1 MRGLALG
8 RAASPTHRRKSVVL
22 TAVMT
27 LLLIYT
33 LIPLIWLVVN
43 ATKTRESMF
52 SSFGL
57 WFSGDFSLWDNIH
70 DTFTYADGEFG
81 RWLLNTLLYVVIGAG
96 GGTLLAT
103 LAGYGLARFDF
114 PTKRLILPVM
124 LGAIAI
130 PATALAV
137 PTFLL
142 FSNAGLTNTP
152 WAVILPS
159 LVNPLGLYLV
169 RFFAEDAVPEDVLNA
184 ARIDGAG
191 ELRIFRSIALR
202 LLMPALV
209 PVLLFSFVTSWNNY
223 FLPLIM
229 LNDSTWFPLTVG
241 LNNWSMQNQQAV
253 TATGHPIDSII
264 VTGSLLS
271 VIPTIVLFLVLQR
284 YWESGLAAGSVKE

>member
-1 MRGLALG
+1 MTIQQLR
-8 RAASPTHRRKSVVL
+8 PRRQKSVVL
-22 TAVMT
+22 TAIMV
-27 LLLIYT
+27 LLLAYV
-33 LIPLIWLVVN
+33 LIPIAWLVIN
-43 ATKTRESMF
+43 ATKTQESRLT
-52 SSFGL
+52 SFGL
-57 WFSGDFSLWDNIH
+57 WFSGDFSLWENITQ
-70 DTFTYADGEFG
+70 TFAYADGEFG
-81 RWLLNTLLYVVIGAG
+81 RWLLNTLLYVVVGAG
-96 GGTLLAT
+96 GGTVLAT

-114 PTKRLILPVM
+114 PTKRFFLPAL

-137 PTFLL
+137 PTFLM
-142 FSNAGLTNTP
+142 FSQAGITNTP

-169 RFFAEDAVPEDVLNA
+169 RFFAQDAVPEEILQA

-191 ELRIFRSIALR
+191 EFRIFRSIALR

-229 LNDSTWFPLTVG
+229 LNESKWFPLTVG

-253 TATGHPIDSII
+253 TATGLPIDNII
-264 VTGSLLS
+264 ITGSLLS
-271 VIPTIVLFLVLQR
+271 VIPTIVLFLLLQR
-284 YWESGLAAGSVKE
+284 YWESGLVAGSVKE

>member
-1 MRGLALG
+1 MRRPHALPG
-8 RAASPTHRRKSVVL
+8 QPGGRKSILL
-22 TAVMT
+22 TLMMG
-27 LLLIYT
+27 LLLLYT
-33 LIPLIWLVVN
+33 VVPILWLVIN
-43 ATKTRESMF
+43 ATKTQDSLL

-57 WFSGDFSLWDNIH
+57 WFSGDFALWDNIV
-70 DTFTYADGEFG
+70 DTFTYADGQFG
-81 RWLLNTLLYVVIGAG
+81 RWLLNTLLYVVVGAG
-96 GGTLLAT
+96 GGTVLAT

-114 PTKRLILPVM
+114 PGKRAFLPVL

-142 FSNAGLTNTP
+142 FSNMALTNTP
-152 WAVILPS
+152 WAVIIPS
-159 LVNPLGLYLV
+159 LINPLGLYLV
-169 RFFAEDAVPEDVLNA
+169 WFFTEDAVPEQLLEA

-191 ELRIFRSIALR
+191 EFRIFRTIALR

-209 PVLLFSFVTSWNNY
+209 PVLLFSFVTAWNNY

-229 LNDSTWFPLTVG
+229 LNDADWLPLTVG

-253 TATGHPIDSII
+253 TATGHAIDSII

-271 VIPTIVLFLVLQR
+271 VVPTIVLFLGLQR
-284 YWESGLAAGSVKE
+284 YWESGLVAGSVKE